1 MVEMIE
7 GTRNKDT
14 RKEVEDCED
23 CMEIIK
29 KRIGQECEVCGEA
42 NLEKNLEKKKREE
55 KEEERKLQGK
65 IRDLRVKLSKNRRE
79 TVRENYQPAKKRR
92 KTGVVTFKRVI
103 NTETEREKRKE
114 MTGEEEKR
122 QSQAGEGPKLRKIE
136 IMEPELPEG
145 LEYEGGRKKTEEELE
160 EEWREKLRNREI
172 QNQEDDHRREKQ
184 IEKAKKLQKGWELM
198 RLCKE
203 MIEENGEKWK
213 KLKERRDWE
222 RREEMVRKERLEKA
236 AAKKKEMMDNLEKMK
251 IQKKITENL
260 KILPEN
266 RKKLADREKES
277 RRKLL
282 MEEAENEIWRK
293 WRQRKGRGMKSWNML
308 GENETLEKKLE
319 IVEE

>member
-1 MVEMIE
+1 M
-7 GTRNKDT
+7 
-14 RKEVEDCED
+14 
-23 CMEIIK
+23 
-29 KRIGQECEVCGEA
+29 
-42 NLEKNLEKKKREE
+42 
-55 KEEERKLQGK
+55 
-65 IRDLRVKLSKNRRE
+65 
-79 TVRENYQPAKKRR
+79 
-92 KTGVVTFKRVI
+92 
-103 NTETEREKRKE
+103 
-114 MTGEEEKR
+114 
-122 QSQAGEGPKLRKIE
+122 
-136 IMEPELPEG
+136 
-145 LEYEGGRKKTEEELE
+145 
-160 EEWREKLRNREI
+160 
-172 QNQEDDHRREKQ
+172 
-184 IEKAKKLQKGWELM
+184 
-198 RLCKE
+198 
-203 MIEENGEKWK
+203 
-213 KLKERRDWE
+213 KERRDWE